1 MAKRKLAEKPI
12 LTKITPYAK
21 NAKKH
26 PQAQLKQLAA
36 SLREFGWRQPVVVD
50 KNNTIIVGHGR
61 MLAYETFPEGI
72 NEPWIVEAHDLT
84 PTQAKA
90 YRLADNKLNES
101 DWDMAL
107 AVEELKELDAAGF
120 DIEITGFDKDL
131 LLEADAKDDVV
142 PENAPPV
149 AKLGSLWALGE
160 HRVLCGD
167 STDKA
172 SVERLMGQFRADM
185 ILIDPPY
192 NVDYTGKTKDALKI
206 ENDKKQSG
214 AYRDFLIGAFQNLDD
229 ALKPGGV
236 FYIWHADSEGLNVR
250 LAADAVGWK
259 TRQCLIWNKN
269 VMVMGRQDYH
279 WKHEPCLYGWKDGSA
294 HLWNSDRTQTTVLNF
309 ERPSRSESH
318 PTMKPVELM
327 AYQMTNNTKG
337 KDIVLDGF
345 LGSGSTLIAAEKTG
359 RICYGLELDPK
370 YVDVII
376 KRWEDYT
383 NLKAT
388 QI

>member
-72 NEPWIVEAHDLT
+72 KEPWIVEAHDLT

-101 DWDMAL
+101 DWDMVL

-120 DIEITGFDKDL
+120 DIELTGFDRDL
-131 LLEADAKDDVV
+131 LIEADAKDDVV

-149 AKLGSLWALGE
+149 AKLGDLWALGE

-172 SVERLMGQFRADM
+172 SVERLMGDRKADM
-185 ILIDPPY
+185 VFTDPPY
-192 NVDYTGKTKDALKI
+192 GIEYEGGMKKWKMLK
-206 ENDKKQSG
+206 NDDNL
-214 AYRDFLIGAFQNLDD
+214 DFLPGFVDQMVNACKKGGATYICFNDRNIPALMSVLTPRYELNKLLIWVKNNASFQISAHYKQRHEVILY
-229 ALKPGGV
+229 LKQKGQKLN
-236 FYIWHADSEGLNVR
+236 WHGD
-250 LAADAVGWK
+250 
-259 TRQCLIWNKN
+259 TRQDTIWEIKKPAKN
-269 VMVMGRQDYH
+269 EYH
-279 WKHEPCLYGWKDGSA
+279 S
-294 HLWNSDRTQTTVLNF
+294 TQ
-309 ERPSRSESH
+309 
-318 PTMKPVELM
+318 KPVELVSK
-327 AYQMTNNTKG
+327 A
-337 KDIVLDGF
+337 VLNSSKEGDLIYDAF

-370 YVDVII
+370 YMDVII

-383 NLKAT
+383 GLKAEE
-388 QI
+388 IL